1 MTYNGPTAAYMIY
14 QAMFKI
20 PFAPPPTF
28 ATPSAFS
35 KKFVDLITQMLIK
48 EASGRPTAQQ
58 LVDNHPFLK
67 E

>member
-1 MTYNGPTAAYMIY
+1 
-14 QAMFKI
+14 MFKI
-20 PFAPPPTF
+20 PFAPPPTL